1 MLWHLADFFP
11 QEHDFKVPVRFDTGS
26 SESVGV
32 NNATDAETFLRQA
45 RPLKE
50 RILLEY
56 WHALGL
62 QRQIRHFELLSDV
75 VNTWDADNTQCQL
88 RIEKICWGYTNLP
101 LKDFP
106 KEEPSS
112 GLAQLQYFNKLEK
125 KWSRRWVK
133 LGNGSVRIAK
143 KDKPREKD
151 FTQAIGLDSFDVYY
165 FANPLFPHERLKCP
179 TKYCF
184 ALKSQHQQSL
194 FGKDSVYCH
203 YFAADNEAQMSEWYS
218 LIRDFKSRLI
228 AERRSIAWWT
238 AESDSEGKTTS
249 AETASPAVS
258 PGRGRRI
265 QKPLISP
272 EELSQP
278 PPAMDIQRS
287 GGLSRERSLRQATS
301 ITRAGTR
308 KNRSPSVRSPKSP
321 ESIGEN
327 ESAVFFSGGLLGQDY
342 EDRKRLAQL
351 AYKEE
356 RAQPH
361 SEYALS
367 PQAAGYRDI
376 GPRGPHQPLIS
387 MDPSSVEAK
396 GLQRR
401 ETVASRPSTG
411 HKQGRY
417 KQSGTLLSFDEV
429 EDTSLPHHR
438 RGRGHTVSGQD
449 AKSKGGL
456 ISFARSHINEA
467 PPLPTSQMMGHMRPH
482 TGKGRPHRGESGDE
496 ETAFMRTGLL
506 SHGYHSAGASMI
518 GHGVA
523 NGRDRNGGINNF
535 LNPQQQSVFVPG
547 SLLEKREREAGP
559 VRPIIDR
566 DPHSS
571 DED

>member
-1 MLWHLADFFP
+1 M
-11 QEHDFKVPVRFDTGS
+11 
-26 SESVGV
+26 GV
-32 NNATDAETFLRQA
+32 NNATDAETFLRQT

-50 RILLEY
+50 RILMES
-56 WHALGL
+56 WNTLGL

-75 VNTWDADNTQCQL
+75 VNTWDSENTQCQL

-112 GLAQLQYFNKLEK
+112 GLTQLLYFNKLEK
-125 KWSRRWVK
+125 KWTRRWIK
-133 LGNGSVRIAK
+133 LGNGSIRMAK
-143 KDKPREKD
+143 KDKPVDKD

-165 FANPLFPHERLKCP
+165 FSNPLFPHVKLKCP

-194 FGKDSVYCH
+194 FGKDAVYCH

-238 AESDSEGKTTS
+238 AGSDSGAASTKAASLTTS
-249 AETASPAVS
+249 PV
-258 PGRGRRI
+258 RGRHR

-278 PPAMDIQRS
+278 PPAMDMQRS
-287 GGLSRERSLRQATS
+287 KDISRERSIRHAKS
-301 ITRAGTR
+301 VTRAGTV

-327 ESAVFFSGGLLGQDY
+327 EATVFFSGGLLGQDY
-342 EDRKRLAQL
+342 EDKKRLAQL
-351 AYKEE
+351 AYREE

-361 SEYALS
+361 NEYALS
-367 PQAAGYRDI
+367 SQAAGYRDM

-387 MDPSSVEAK
+387 MDASPMESK

-411 HKQGRY
+411 HKLGGRGQG
-417 KQSGTLLSFDEV
+417 GTLLNFDEA
-429 EDTSLPHHR
+429 EGIPPLPHHR
-438 RGRGHTVSGQD
+438 RGRGHTVSGQE

-456 ISFARSHINEA
+456 ISFAKSHIGEV
-467 PPLPTSQMMGHMRPH
+467 PPLPTSQMMGHMRPN
-482 TGKGRPHRGESGDE
+482 TGKGRPHRGETGGE
-496 ETAFMRTGLL
+496 EAGFTRTGLL
-506 SHGYHSAGASMI
+506 SHGYHSTGAGMT
-518 GHGVA
+518 GHGIA
-523 NGRDRNGGINNF
+523 NGRDAIGRNGDTP
-535 LNPQQQSVFVPG
+535 LLQAQRSVFVPG
-547 SLLEKREREAGP
+547 SLLEKREREGGGP
-559 VRPIIDR
+559 TGPIIDR